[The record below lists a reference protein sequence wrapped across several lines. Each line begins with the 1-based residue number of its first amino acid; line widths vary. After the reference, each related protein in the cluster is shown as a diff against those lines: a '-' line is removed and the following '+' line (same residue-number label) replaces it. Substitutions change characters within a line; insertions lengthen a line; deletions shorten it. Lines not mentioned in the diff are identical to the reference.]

1 MVNRE
6 MAIVVTIAAIMISL
20 FGVIFQA
27 QGASETLPPD
37 FKLPVA
43 TKSTANPP
51 PSDKSPPTANPAGAN
66 MTTGSNMTGT
76 AGNTTGGAHDSSVH
90 TANPAAYS
98 THDSG
103 RSIRNVK

>member
-20 FGVIFQA
+20 FGVIFQT

-43 TKSTANPP
+43 TKNTASPL
-51 PSDKSPPTANPAGAN
+51 PSHKSPPTANPAG
-66 MTTGSNMTGT
+66 SNMTGA

-90 TANPAAYS
+90 TTNPAAYS